1 MFAVW
6 FGEINMTKSYV
17 EMNMCRSNGEVRKK
31 FFHIDA
37 ALCYDFVKSTLFH
50 PT

>member
-17 EMNMCRSNGEVRKK
+17 EMNMCRSNGEVRKTNGC
-31 FFHIDA
+31 A
-37 ALCYDFVKSTLFH
+37 FVQQFCKTLRYSIQH
-50 PT
+50 N